1 MQSSTHPSRRPAPKR
16 RRSRAIRLSVRP
28 DGAIYGFVVEQISC
42 EPRRERTVEWL
53 GRSPSPERI
62 QRAARQWNAS
72 LPGESTDVE

>member
-1 MQSSTHPSRRPAPKR
+1 MPQATPPSRRPAPKR

-28 DGAIYGFVVEQISC
+28 DGAIYGYVVEQIAS

-62 QRAARQWNAS
+62 QRAAKQWGAS
-72 LPGESTDVE
+72 LPGASTDVE